1 MKKVAFITIHIGF
14 NFGSNLQAIATS
26 KILKKVGCESVCV
39 NYIPP
44 RTTWRRYWKDGFQSF
59 RKVLSHIVYF
69 PFTFWEKR
77 RFSNYLVKNCKVSKP
92 IYNEDDFTQKCP
104 KADVYMTGSDQVWN
118 FFYNEGLD
126 IHYFF
131 DGINGKKI
139 AYASSLGMAELTEE
153 EKNWMEKYTHDYSF
167 ISVREKTAV
176 SVFEQIG
183 RKTVHVIDPTMM
195 LNYKEWERYA
205 KPRLVKE
212 PYLFVYLPY
221 NVSDVYI
228 CYATARKIAKLYNLK
243 VVSFSI
249 FWKNDKNADKTIRFT
264 DPGDFLSLMIHAD
277 YVLTN
282 SFHGTAFSI
291 NLHKKFY
298 VFMPSKFST
307 RITSILEMCGLEK
320 RLLSKEIV
328 DDEITLPID
337 YSIVENALERERE
350 KALDFLR
357 NALN

>member
-26 KILKKVGCESVCV
+26 VILKKVGCESVCV

-44 RTTWRRYWKDGFQSF
+44 RTTWSRYWKDGFQSL
-59 RKVLSHIVYF
+59 RKVLSHIAYF

-77 RFSNYLVKNCKVSKP
+77 RFSNYLSKNCEVSKS
-92 IYNEDDFTQKCP
+92 IYKEDDFTQKCP

-118 FFYNEGLD
+118 FYYNEGLD
-126 IHYFF
+126 THYFF
-131 DGINGKKI
+131 DGIIGKKI
-139 AYASSLGMAELTEE
+139 AFASSLGTAELTEE
-153 EKNWMEKYTHDYSF
+153 EKTWMEKYTHDYSF

-176 SVFEQIG
+176 SLFEQIG

-212 PYLFVYLPY
+212 TYLFVYLPY
-221 NVSDVYI
+221 NISDEDI
-228 CYATARKIAKLYNLK
+228 CYATARKIAKLNNLK
-243 VVSFSI
+243 IVSFSI
-249 FWKNDKNADKTIRFT
+249 FGENDYNADKTIRFT

-291 NLHKKFY
+291 NLHRKFF

-307 RITSILEMCGLEK
+307 RITSILEMCGLER
-320 RLLSKEIV
+320 RLLSKEVV
-328 DDEITLPID
+328 DEEIASPID
-337 YSIVENALERERE
+337 YSIVENTLERERV

-357 NALN
+357 NALS